1 MQTAKRF
8 KTKFV
13 QKVNLPYL
21 LYLPKD
27 YKQQKSLPLVM
38 FLHGAGER
46 GENLDLVKIHGIP
59 KRIEEGQEFPF
70 IAVSPQCPEDSW
82 WTRELEPL
90 KLLLDTLIEAYKV
103 DKKRIYLTGLSMGGF
118 GTFHLAG
125 LYPKYFAAIAPICGG
140 GHGSFAANLK
150 NIPTWVFHGDADEI
164 VPIQE
169 SQRMVNA
176 VKRAGGK
183 AKFTI
188 YKGVGHDSWTQTYDN
203 PKFYEW
209 LLSHSKQGQKNNP
222 L

>member
-1 MQTAKRF
+1 MQTSKRF

-27 YKQQKSLPLVM
+27 YKQHKKLPLVM

-46 GENLDLVKIHGIP
+46 GDNLDLVKIHGIP
-59 KRIEEGQEFPF
+59 RLIEAGQEFSF
-70 IAVSPQCPEDSW
+70 IAVSPQCPKDSW

-90 KLLLDTLIEAYKV
+90 KLLLETTIKTYTV
-103 DKKRIYLTGLSMGGF
+103 DKNRVYLTGLSMGGF

-125 LYPKYFAAIAPICGG
+125 LYPKYFAAMAPICGG
-140 GHGSFAANLK
+140 GHGSFAENLK
-150 NIPTWVFHGDADEI
+150 DIPTWVFHGDADDV

-169 SQRMVNA
+169 SQRMVKA
-176 VKRAGGK
+176 IKKAGGQVK
-183 AKFTI
+183 LTT
-188 YKGVGHDSWTQTYDN
+188 YKGIGHDSWTQTYNN

-209 LLSHSKQGQKNNP
+209 LLSHKK
-222 L
+222 

>member
-1 MQTAKRF
+1 MQTSKRF
-8 KTKFV
+8 EIKFV
-13 QKVNLPYL
+13 QKVDLPYL
-21 LYLPKD
+21 LYLPKN

-46 GENLDLVKIHGIP
+46 GDNLKLVQFHGPP
-59 KRIEEGQEFPF
+59 KLIKQGHDFPF
-70 IAVSPQCPEDSW
+70 IVVSPQCPADSW

-90 KLLLDTLIEAYKV
+90 KLLLDNIIKNHKV

-140 GHGSFAANLK
+140 GHGAFAAKLK
-150 NIPTWVFHGDADEI
+150 NIPAWVFHGDADDV
-164 VPIQE
+164 VPIAE
-169 SQRMVNA
+169 SQRMVKAINRVGGQ
-176 VKRAGGK
+176 VKL
-183 AKFTI
+183 TT

-209 LLSHSKQGQKNNP
+209 LLSHRKGR
-222 L
+222 

>member
-1 MQTAKRF
+1 MQTSKRF

-13 QKVNLPYL
+13 QKVDLPYL

-46 GENLDLVKIHGIP
+46 GDNLDLVKIHGIP

-90 KLLLDTLIEAYKV
+90 KLLLDTLIKTYKV

-140 GHGSFAANLK
+140 GHGSFAENLK
-150 NIPTWVFHGDADEI
+150 NIPTWVFHGDADTI

-176 VKRAGGK
+176 IKRAGGK

-188 YKGVGHDSWTQTYDN
+188 YKGVGHDSWTQTYNN

-209 LLSHSKQGQKNNP
+209 LLSHNK
-222 L
+222 